1 MVTLMLV
8 IASGCGGSSEDDE
21 TSVEESTAERT
32 SEATTKETTTKERT
46 AKEKASKDKT
56 RKDKAPKDKAAKEK
70 KAAKQKTKESK
81 TTKASSS
88 QQNGGVVS
96 SSSSTRS
103 TETSSSDT
111 LESANVDVYSPEVAS
126 RDEPVPSTSSENQD
140 SSQEDWRTPSQKA
153 GVNEAGQDVSNT
165 PVISPEENAARLP
178 CLQAYYE
185 SLPEDQRGPESQ
197 RVTAEANAQG
207 VTPYDIVGC

>member
-1 MVTLMLV
+1 MQTRLVGTLTLGVLMVTLMLV

-32 SEATTKETTTKERT
+32 SEATTKETTTKDKTT
-46 AKEKASKDKT
+46 AKERTTKDKASKDKT
-56 RKDKAPKDKAAKEK
+56 RKDKAPKDKAAKKQK

-81 TTKASSS
+81 TAK
-88 QQNGGVVS
+88 
-96 SSSSTRS
+96 
-103 TETSSSDT
+103 
-111 LESANVDVYSPEVAS
+111 VDVYSPKVAS
-126 RDEPVPSTSSENQD
+126 GDEPVPSPPPMSQD
-140 SSQEDWRTPSQKA
+140 DPTQEDWRTPSQKA

-165 PVISPEENAARLP
+165 PIIPPEENAARLP
-178 CLQAYYE
+178 CLQAYYK
-185 SLPEDQRGPESQ
+185 SLPEDQRDPESQ